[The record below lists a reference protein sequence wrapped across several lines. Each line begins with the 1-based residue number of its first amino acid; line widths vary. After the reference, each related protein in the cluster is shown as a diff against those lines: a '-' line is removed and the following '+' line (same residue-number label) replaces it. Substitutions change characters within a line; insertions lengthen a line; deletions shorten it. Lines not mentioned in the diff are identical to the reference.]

1 MEMNKRNE
9 EKQTFK
15 KFGKGITN
23 IVEYYTDNS
32 QIKIGGCTTMNPNNI
47 LGTENF
53 LTQQNMAKVKKPIAI
68 SIKEGKLVLI
78 KSNGEGIFLNNG
90 RFENVGVAYTES
102 ETYVIETPK
111 NALIVGDLVEIN
123 GEYKFISANKEN
135 SALEV
140 IGTDNIVTTL
150 FEEVKNGVSSDIFK
164 KVVSPFDKEAFPN
177 ELARMSIL
185 NKSGINPYILSQ
197 MVANEKSSGLEKS
210 IEAMVKS
217 QQQTNELM
225 AKLLE
230 KMIEKN

>member
-1 MEMNKRNE
+1 ME
-9 EKQTFK
+9 TFK
-15 KFGKGITN
+15 KFGKGIVNVAEHTVN
-23 IVEYYTDNS
+23 
-32 QIKIGGCTTMNPNNI
+32 QIGGEYMNPNMIGNLVEIQGNI
-47 LGTENF
+47 S
-53 LTQQNMAKVKKPIAI
+53 KKPIAI
-68 SIKEGKLVLI
+68 SIKEGKLVLL
-78 KSNGEGIFLNNG
+78 KANGEGIFLNNG

-111 NALIVGDLVEIN
+111 NALNVGDLVEIN

-230 KMIEKN
+230 KMIENK